1 MALPVQWLHNLS
13 CKAFQKK
20 KKKWKPIK
28 IPIIK
33 VLVEIVY
40 YIVHKKKQ
48 QQQKNTHNKNKLAV
62 LNASEFRH
70 PIIYTKKNVYLEQ
83 FSYYL
88 EFEWLN
94 LLLN

>member
-1 MALPVQWLHNLS
+1 VVTQSIVQSLPEKKMKTNKNPNNKSLS
-13 CKAFQKK
+13 RNSILYCPQKK
-20 KKKWKPIK
+20 
-28 IPIIK
+28 
-33 VLVEIVY
+33 
-40 YIVHKKKQ
+40 

-70 PIIYTKKNVYLEQ
+70 PIIYIQKNVYLEQ

-94 LLLN
+94 LLLLN